1 VIGGKRVL
9 KQKKGSPGSNQDTT
23 SSAIS
28 EKENKVII
36 EVKTQGISDH

>member
-23 SSAIS
+23 SSAING
-28 EKENKVII
+28 KEASII
-36 EVKTQGISDH
+36 EVKTQGISNR